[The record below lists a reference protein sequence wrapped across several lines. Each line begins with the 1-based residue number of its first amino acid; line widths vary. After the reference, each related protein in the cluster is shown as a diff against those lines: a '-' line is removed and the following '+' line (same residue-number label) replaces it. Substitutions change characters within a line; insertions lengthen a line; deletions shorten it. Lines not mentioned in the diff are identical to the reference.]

1 MRSWL
6 LISALAAAG
15 TLAAVPVALSDPSN
29 DGRDDATLLQGTP
42 HLVSGTTRDAHADDG
57 ESSACG
63 ESEGSVWYRFDARK
77 TQRIV
82 AKLAA
87 GGDLDAVLDVDLRER
102 SQQTPLTCDASDR
115 NGRAAVAFTAQRGQS
130 YLLRVA
136 QRTGPVA
143 GDFKLR
149 VAPAPGTRLP
159 GAPLPDGGISGSLDR
174 VGRTLQVWST
184 HMRQGRR
191 YRVRLLHGGPGC
203 LRASVYRAGRGPS
216 TGTGEALARIGCN
229 GYGLFTPR
237 PGQGTRFSI
246 FVFAAGGVRGQQRYH
261 LQAAPAGRDDS
272 APGRFVANYGRARG
286 RLDGAGVDDVDLFRF
301 DVTRRSALFLGL
313 RTPNRRAALDLVLL
327 DPFGN
332 VVRCACDGTGN
343 ARLVKGLRPGRYFVA
358 ARARGGASARYTLLR
373 ASRTITKT
381 SLRVDGGGQALL
393 APGQPATITVRT
405 QPVVDGPV
413 TVTLEQF
420 DPLSGW
426 QYVRRVQATAH
437 AGVATVRFTPPSEGR
452 WRATAAFRGTRG
464 KAPSKAPNFVRMLV
478 AAPLKD

>member
-1 MRSWL
+1 MTMRTWL
-6 LISALAAAG
+6 LVPAAVAA

-29 DGRDDATLLQGTP
+29 DGRDDATLLKGSSQ
-42 HLVSGTTRDAHADDG
+42 LLSGTTRDAHADDG

-63 ESEGSVWYRFDARK
+63 DTDHSVWYRYDAKK

-87 GGDLDAVLDVDLRER
+87 GGDLDATLDAFVRER
-102 SQQTPLTCDASDR
+102 SEQTPLTCDASDH
-115 NGRAAVAFTAQRGQS
+115 NGRAAVAFTAVKGQS

-136 QRTGPVA
+136 QRSGSTS
-143 GDFKLR
+143 GDFRLR
-149 VAPAPGTRLP
+149 VAAAPGARLP

-174 VGRTLQVWST
+174 VGRTQQVWST
-184 HMRQGRR
+184 RMAQGRR
-191 YRVRLLHGGPGC
+191 YRVRLLHSGAGC

-216 TGTGEALARIGCN
+216 SGEALARIGCD

-261 LQAAPAGRDDS
+261 LQAAPAGQDDS
-272 APGRFVANYGRARG
+272 APGKFVANYGRVHG
-286 RLDGAGVDDVDLFRF
+286 RLDGGSVDAVDLFRF

-313 RTPNRRAALDLVLL
+313 RTPDRRAAIDLVLL

-343 ARLVKGLRPGRYFVA
+343 ARLVKGLRPGRYFIA
-358 ARARGGASARYTLLR
+358 ARARGGAAAPYTLLR

-381 SLRVDGGGQALL
+381 TLRVDGGGQALL
-393 APGQPATITVRT
+393 TPGQAATVTVRT
-405 QPVVDGPV
+405 EPVADGPV
-413 TVTLEQF
+413 TVTFEQF

-437 AGVATVRFTPPSEGR
+437 AGEATVRFTPSSQGR

-464 KAPSKAPNFVRMLV
+464 TAPSEAPGFVRMVV
-478 AAPLKD
+478 AAPLHE

>member
-1 MRSWL
+1 MRTWL
-6 LISALAAAG
+6 LISALAATG

-29 DGRDDATLLQGTP
+29 DGRDDATLLRGTP
-42 HLVSGTTRDAHADDG
+42 QLVSGTTRDAHAQDG
-57 ESSACG
+57 EGSACG
-63 ESEGSVWYRFDARK
+63 DTGGSVWYRLDARR

-87 GGDLDAVLDVDLRER
+87 GGDLDAVLDVYVRER
-102 SQQTPLTCDASDR
+102 SQQTPLTCDAGDR
-115 NGRAAVAFTAQRGQS
+115 HGRAAVAFTAQRGQS

-136 QRTGPVA
+136 QRAGSVA
-143 GDFKLR
+143 GDFRLR
-149 VAPAPGTRLP
+149 VAAAPGARLP

-191 YRVRLLHGGPGC
+191 YRVRLLHAGPGC

-216 TGTGEALARIGCN
+216 DGAALARIGCN

-261 LQAAPAGRDDS
+261 LQVAPAGRDDS
-272 APGRFVANYGRARG
+272 APGRVVGNYGRVRG
-286 RLDGAGVDDVDLFRF
+286 TLDGAGVDDVDLFRF

-313 RTPNRRAALDLVLL
+313 RTPSRRAALDLVLL

-332 VVRCACDGTGN
+332 VVRCACGGTGD

-358 ARARGGASARYTLLR
+358 ARARGGASAPYTLLR

-381 SLRVDGGGQALL
+381 QVRVDGGGQALL

-413 TVTLEQF
+413 TVTFEQF

-426 QYVRRVQATAH
+426 QYVRRVRATAR
-437 AGVATVRFTPPSEGR
+437 AGVATVHFTPSSQGR

-464 KAPSKAPNFVRMLV
+464 TAPSAAPNFVRMLV
-478 AAPLKD
+478 AAPLHD

>member
-1 MRSWL
+1 ML
-6 LISALAAAG
+6 VSAMAAVG
-15 TLAAVPVALSDPSN
+15 TLAAVPVALSDPPN
-29 DGRDDATLLQGTP
+29 DGRDDATLLKGTP
-42 HLVSGTTRDAHADDG
+42 QLVSGTTHDAHADDSEG
-57 ESSACG
+57 SACG
-63 ESEGSVWYRFDARK
+63 DTAGSVWYRLNATK

-87 GGDLDAVLDVDLRER
+87 GGDLDAVLDVYVRER
-102 SQQTPLTCDASDR
+102 SQQTPLTCDAGDR

-130 YLLRVA
+130 YLVRVA
-136 QRTGPVA
+136 QRTGSVS

-149 VAPAPGTRLP
+149 VAPAPGARLP
-159 GAPLPDGGISGSLDR
+159 GAPLPDGGIGGSLDR

-184 HMRQGRR
+184 RMSQGRR
-191 YRVRLLHGGPGC
+191 YRVRLLHSGPGC

-216 TGTGEALARIGCN
+216 DGAALARIGCD

-261 LQAAPAGRDDS
+261 LQAAPAGQDDS
-272 APGRFVANYGRARG
+272 APGRVVANYGRVRG
-286 RLDGAGVDDVDLFRF
+286 TLDGSGVDDVDLYRF

-313 RTPNRRAALDLVLL
+313 RTPDRRAALDLVLL

-332 VVRCACDGTGN
+332 VVRCACGGTGN

-358 ARARGGASARYTLLR
+358 ARARGGAKAPYTLLR

-381 SLRVDGGGQALL
+381 SVRVDGGGQALL
-393 APGQPATITVRT
+393 APGGSATVTVRT

-413 TVTLEQF
+413 TVTFEQF

-426 QYVRRVQATAH
+426 QYARRVQATAR
-437 AGVATVRFTPPSEGR
+437 AGVATVRFTPSSQGR
-452 WRATAAFRGTRG
+452 WRATAAYRGTRG
-464 KAPSKAPNFVRMLV
+464 NAPSAAPNFVRMLV
-478 AAPLKD
+478 ATPLHD

>member
-1 MRSWL
+1 MRIWL
-6 LISALAAAG
+6 PVSALAAAV

-29 DGRDDATLLQGTP
+29 DGRDDATTLQATP
-42 HLVSGTTRDAHADDG
+42 QLVSGTTRDAHADDG
-57 ESSACG
+57 EGSDCG
-63 ESEGSVWYRFDARK
+63 DTAGSVWYRFDAKR

-87 GGDLDAVLDVDLRER
+87 GGDLDATLDVYVRER

-136 QRTGPVA
+136 QRSGSVS
-143 GDFKLR
+143 GDFRLR
-149 VAPAPGTRLP
+149 VAAAPGARLP

-184 HMRQGRR
+184 RMKQGQR
-191 YRVRLLHGGPGC
+191 YRVRLLHSGPGC

-216 TGTGEALARIGCN
+216 TGEALARIGCD

-237 PGQGTRFSI
+237 PGQGTRFSV

-272 APGRFVANYGRARG
+272 APGRFVANYGRVRG
-286 RLDGAGVDDVDLFRF
+286 TLDGGSVDDVDLFRF

-313 RTPNRRAALDLVLL
+313 RTPDRRAALDLVLL

-343 ARLVKGLRPGRYFVA
+343 ARLVKGLRPGRYFIA
-358 ARARGGASARYTLLR
+358 ARARGGAHAPYTLLR

-381 SLRVDGGGQALL
+381 TLRVNGAGQALL
-393 APGQPATITVRT
+393 EPGQPATITVRT
-405 QPVVDGPV
+405 EPVANGPV
-413 TVTLEQF
+413 TVTFEQF

-426 QYVRRVQATAH
+426 QYVRRLQTTARAGIATLH
-437 AGVATVRFTPPSEGR
+437 FTPPTPGR
-452 WRATAAFRGTRG
+452 WRATATYRGTRG
-464 KAPSKAPNFVRMLV
+464 TAPSDAPGFVRLLV
-478 AAPLKD
+478 AAPLHE